1 MRPHRATKTI
11 FGISASFLI
20 VLGGCAGPMRVDKAT
35 RKSFVVPDIC
45 NADMRDQNN
54 AQDCARELLP
64 VGRNYG
70 GTALAKLEAAWNMI
84 PQDRLRQTIET
95 KETIADKC
103 VESAQPTMDLYDSGE
118 RYDAAEM
125 GVGALTK
132 CFFYAGLVLE
142 NFGAGDEGAALTEAA
157 NRSLWGLYID
167 DAFLIPPPD
176 LDLGP
181 REKTEKASAEPF
193 LKQLWTDLS
202 AGFFGFLR

>member
-1 MRPHRATKTI
+1 MTPHCATKTI
-11 FGISASFLI
+11 FGISALFLI
-20 VLGGCAGPMRVDKAT
+20 VLSGCAGPMRVDKAT

-45 NADMRDQNN
+45 NADMRDQDN

-64 VGRNYG
+64 VGKNYG
-70 GTALAKLEAAWNMI
+70 GTALDKLAAAWNMI
-84 PQDRLRQTIET
+84 PQDRLRQTIKT
-95 KETIADKC
+95 KQTIADKC

-125 GVGALTK
+125 GVESLTT

-157 NRSLWGLYID
+157 NRSLWGLYFD
-167 DAFLIPPPD
+167 DEFLIPPPD

-181 REKTEKASAEPF
+181 REKTENVSTEPF

-202 AGFFGFLR
+202 AGFFDFLR